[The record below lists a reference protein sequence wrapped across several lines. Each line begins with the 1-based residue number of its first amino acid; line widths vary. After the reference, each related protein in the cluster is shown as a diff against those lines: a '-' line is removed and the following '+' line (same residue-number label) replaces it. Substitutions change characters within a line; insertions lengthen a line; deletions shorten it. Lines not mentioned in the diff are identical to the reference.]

1 MKKKELGLKSKKAEV
16 CLVGL
21 SPSRIL
27 LVVLLFLSVSILAQ
41 ETRTTITGKIT
52 DQDGLPLP
60 GATVIEE
67 GTANGT
73 ISDNDG
79 IYTITVGSGASL
91 TFSFVGMQ
99 TKTITVGTSTKI
111 NITLEDETIGLEEV
125 VAIGYGT
132 QSRATVTSSV
142 SKVNTEEIRNSGE
155 VNPINALQGKA
166 AGVEVR
172 VTNGQPGA
180 SGSIVIRG
188 GTSTSPDSDD
198 PLYIVDGVI
207 RPINDLNSEDIE
219 TLQVLKDAAA
229 TAIYGARGANGI
241 VIITTKTGTK
251 GGKGQINV
259 KYSTEIETIAK
270 SYPFTNAEGYLW
282 ASRKAAAL
290 GLDEVNS
297 ASRLSDGAY
306 PYSTNNINNTAHGG
320 GFMNSKHTVEFLD
333 DLIAEEGQNLVSD
346 LLDNQG
352 YQLMT
357 DPVTGKRLIF
367 KDNNYDNVMFKT
379 GISHNYNI
387 NFSGGNEK
395 ASIYTS
401 LGYSDQEGIVK
412 GTFYERLSFLINA
425 TYDVKDNLSV
435 DAGVNYQYVNYND
448 PRGYNETINRSSRL
462 PHTVRMYYPDGTP
475 AIGEGGSSPRNI
487 LHELYYENIES
498 KRYRTTLRFGL
509 NWEIAKGLH
518 FEPSA
523 SLFLN
528 EDVYNYF
535 EEYHEFDKKRN
546 MASHHNQDRRY
557 MADAI
562 LTYNKTFTDTHNL
575 NIMAGSNITDFHEFN
590 ISGSGANAPTDYIP
604 TLNASNTED
613 ERVSTWIGDD
623 RLASFFGRINY
634 DYKKK
639 YILSISGRLD
649 GSSKFSETHKWG
661 FFPAFT
667 VGWNLHNENFWSS
680 NAFSKLKLRTS
691 WGEAGN
697 NVLSISDTQ
706 GAYSSGRNY
715 TWIPGILNTTLA
727 NNSLVWETT
736 RSIDAGFDAGFF
748 NDRITLYADYYNKLT
763 RDRLVSIPLP
773 RESGF
778 NSIVANYGSVRNQ
791 GVEFELG
798 VDVIRKQNLNW
809 NLAANFSFN
818 RLVVVDLPEN
828 GKDKNRINGGEIY
841 DKKSGEY
848 IMVGGLAEGER
859 IGGIWAFNMIG
870 VYATDE
876 EAAQAP
882 YDTKVSGYWLN
893 KPAGEQKVAGDAI
906 WEDVDSN
913 GIIDDRDMVF
923 MGWEAPDK
931 MGGITNTFRWKGLT
945 ARFVMDYALG
955 HVISNGWRARANGN
969 ARNRVMTI
977 TDVLSDDMW
986 WEQGDIA
993 TIPRY
998 SAASDWD
1005 NGKRNH
1011 IRSTSYS
1018 MVGPRHN
1025 YSYPNSRYI
1034 KNGNYLAFRE
1044 VSLSYSLPSSISQKV
1059 NMDNIQL
1066 TGGVYNIGYLTAF
1079 DGLSP
1084 ERYDGGERG
1093 EYPRPRQF
1101 KFGINLTF

>member
-1 MKKKELGLKSKKAEV
+1 MKKIELELENNKA
-16 CLVGL
+16 GIRFIGF
-21 SPSRIL
+21 SPFWNFLIIL
-27 LVVLLFLSVSILAQ
+27 MFLSANVWGQ
-41 ETRTTITGKIT
+41 QTKKITGTVT
-52 DQDGLPLP
+52 DKSGQPLP
-60 GATVIEE
+60 GATVVEQ
-67 GTANGT
+67 GTMNGT
-73 ISDNDG
+73 VTNGDGVYNISTTENAVLG
-79 IYTITVGSGASL
+79 
-91 TFSFVGMQ
+91 FSFVGMKPQ
-99 TKTITVGTSTKI
+99 TVTVGNRSQI
-111 NITLEDETIGLEEV
+111 NIQLDEETIGLDEV

-132 QSRATVTSSV
+132 QSRAKITSSV
-142 SKVNTEEIRNSGE
+142 SKVNAEEIRNSGE
-155 VNPINALQGKA
+155 INPINALQGKA

-180 SGSIVIRG
+180 SGKIIIRG
-188 GTSTSPDSDD
+188 GTSTNPDSDN

-207 RPINDLNSEDIE
+207 RPINDLNAEDIE
-219 TLQVLKDAAA
+219 TMQVLKDAAA

-241 VIITTKTGTK
+241 VIITTKSGAS

-259 KYSTEIETIAK
+259 KYSTDISTIAK
-270 SYPFTNAEGYLW
+270 SYPFTNAEQYLW

-290 GLDEVNS
+290 GLDDVNS

-306 PYSTNNINNTAHGG
+306 PYSTNNISNTAHGG

-333 DLIAEEGQNLVSD
+333 DLISVEGQDLVSD

-352 YQLMT
+352 YRIMN
-357 DPVTGKRLIF
+357 DPISGKRMIF
-367 KDNNYDNVMFKT
+367 KDNNYDNVMFHT
-379 GISHNYNI
+379 GVSHNYNI

-401 LGYSDQEGIVK
+401 LGYTNQDGIVK
-412 GTFYERLSFLINA
+412 GTFYDRLSFLLNA
-425 TYDVKDNLSV
+425 SYFVKDNLSV
-435 DAGVNYQYVNYND
+435 EAGVNYQYVNYKD

-462 PHTVRMYYPDGTP
+462 PHTVRLYYPDGTP
-475 AIGEGGSSPRNI
+475 AIGESASSPRNI

-498 KRYRTTLRFGL
+498 KRYRTTFRFGL
-509 NWEIAKGLH
+509 DWEIIKDLH
-518 FEPSA
+518 FKPSA

-535 EEYHEFDKKRN
+535 ESYHEFDKKRE
-546 MASHHNQDRRY
+546 MSSYHNQDRRY
-557 MADAI
+557 MVDAV
-562 LTYNKTFTDTHNL
+562 LNYNKTLADAHNI
-575 NIMAGSNITDFHEFN
+575 NAMAGSNISDFHEFN

-613 ERVSTWIGDD
+613 ERASTSIGDD
-623 RLASFFGRINY
+623 RLVSFFGRVNY
-634 DYKKK
+634 DYKMK
-639 YILSISGRLD
+639 YILGVSGRID
-649 GSSKFSETHKWG
+649 GSSKFSEAHKWG

-667 VGWNLHNENFWSS
+667 LGWNIHNEDFWNSGVLT
-680 NAFSKLKLRTS
+680 KLKLRTS

-706 GAYSSGRNY
+706 GAYSSGYNY
-715 TWIPGILNTTLA
+715 SWSPGILNTTLA

-748 NDRITLYADYYNKLT
+748 NDRITFYADYYNKLT
-763 RDRLVSIPLP
+763 RDRLVSIPLA

-798 VDVIRKQNLNW
+798 VNAIKKTNLNW
-809 NLAANFSFN
+809 NISANFSFN
-818 RLVVVDLPEN
+818 RLVVASLPDN

-841 DKKSGEY
+841 DKESGEY

-859 IGGIWAFNMIG
+859 IGGIWAFHMIG

-931 MGGITNTFRWKGLT
+931 VGGITNTLQWKGLT

-977 TDVLSDDMW
+977 TDVLSDNMW
-986 WEQGDIA
+986 WEEGDQA

-1011 IRSTSYS
+1011 IRNTSYS
-1018 MVGPRHN
+1018 GVGPRHN
-1025 YSYPNSRYI
+1025 YTYPNSLYI
-1034 KNGNYLAFRE
+1034 KKGDYLAFRE
-1044 VSLSYSLPSSISQKV
+1044 FSLSYDLPSGISQKI
-1059 NMDNIQL
+1059 NMNNIQL
-1066 TGGVYNIGYLTAF
+1066 NAGVYNIGYLTKF

-1101 KFGINLTF
+1101 KFGVNLTF